1 MEFTNDQHDAH
12 NDYFIDIRVEGLDN
26 LFMFI
31 DVQEHQLA
39 QKGIIFNYQ
48 ILLPKFEHNV
58 FIVRH
63 WINPLDY
70 FKFGM
75 KYG

>member
-1 MEFTNDQHDAH
+1 MDITNKHETGG
-12 NDYFIDIRVEGLDN
+12 DYFIDIRVEGLDN

-31 DVQEHQLA
+31 EVQEMQLA
-39 QKGIIFNYQ
+39 KKGILFDYE

-63 WINPLDY
+63 WVNPLDY
-70 FKFGM
+70 FKFGLN
-75 KYG
+75 G

>member
-1 MEFTNDQHDAH
+1 MNTPTTNHE
-12 NDYFIDIRVEGLDN
+12 NGDYFIDIRVAGLDN

-31 DVQEHQLA
+31 KVQEHQLA
-39 QKGIIFNYQ
+39 RRGIVFKYE

-63 WINPLDY
+63 WVNPLDY
-70 FKFGM
+70 FKQHHG
-75 KYG
+75 